1 MQVQPTL
8 RKIFCEKLT
17 LSGQTAYTELMS
29 DFETTTPAGYITVEE
44 AANTRT
50 EAGTFWELHPD
61 VTITL
66 TEYSDEGHIL
76 DDIEVSTNAALHDL
90 NVMTDNLFLVYG
102 EENGERFQGEVFMDL
117 WTPVR
122 LVDAR

>member
-1 MQVQPTL
+1 
-8 RKIFCEKLT
+8 LT
-17 LSGQTAYTELMS
+17 LLDTAAYTELMT
-29 DFETTTPAGYITVEE
+29 DFETTTPAGYVTVEA

-50 EAGTFWELHPD
+50 EMGTFWELHPD

-66 TEYSDEGHIL
+66 TEYSDEGYIL
-76 DDIEVSTNAALHDL
+76 NDIEVSTNAALYDL
-90 NVMTDNLFLVYG
+90 DVITDNLFLIYG
-102 EENGERFQGEVFMDL
+102 NEDGNKFQGEALLDP

>member
-1 MQVQPTL
+1 L
-8 RKIFCEKLT
+8 DAA
-17 LSGQTAYTELMS
+17 AYTELMT
-29 DFETTTPAGYITVEE
+29 DFETTTPAGYVTVEV

-50 EAGTFWELHPD
+50 EMGTFWELHPD

-66 TEYSDEGHIL
+66 TEYSDEGYIL
-76 DDIEVSTNAALHDL
+76 NDIEVSTNAALYDL
-90 NVMTDNLFLVYG
+90 DVITDNLFLIYG
-102 EENGERFQGEVFMDL
+102 NEDGNKFQGEALLDP